1 MSADNSETHSTDFKV
16 KHLEAH
22 GHRIIL
28 NDAARLLI
36 VDDHMLPCTPT
47 EYYLF
52 TALLRS
58 PYLPSA
64 RLIEIVWQQP
74 MNRNLRRMLG
84 LHISRLRGKTW
95 AAGLDITCLH
105 TRGYMLVPWTEVTIQ
120 KS

>member
-64 RLIEIVWQQP
+64 RLI
-74 MNRNLRRMLG
+74 L
-84 LHISRLRGKTW
+84 SARLRYIRERAEPIGIRSV
-95 AAGLDITCLH
+95 GLP
-105 TRGYMLVPWTEVTIQ
+105 RA
-120 KS
+120 